1 MRAELF
7 RTAPGAPENERLA
20 GALAAAEQHRG
31 VTRVESNAFT
41 GSLLVEYLP
50 DVVEP
55 GAILAAVAG
64 AGGLAGVVDAHAV
77 RRGGPDAATAII
89 DLVKKVDRT
98 MKEVSGGRAGLGTI
112 VPAGLAASAL
122 FFLMRRPEQPR
133 WDNLL
138 YWSYS
143 IFRDLHRDII
153 EGKGAPPAR

>member
-1 MRAELF
+1 MRAEPF
-7 RTAPGAPENERLA
+7 RAVPGSSENERLV
-20 GALAAAEQHRG
+20 GALAAAERHAG
-31 VTRVESNAFT
+31 VTRAEANPFT
-41 GSLLVEYLP
+41 GSLLVEYQP

-77 RRGGPDAATAII
+77 RRSGPDAGTAII
-89 DLVKKVDRT
+89 DFVKRVDQT
-98 MKEVSGGRAGLGTI
+98 IKEVSNGRAGLGTL

-122 FFLMRRPEQPR
+122 FFLVRRPEQPR

-143 IFRDLHRDII
+143 IFRDLHRDAI
-153 EGKGAPPAR
+153 EGKGAPRAR

>member
-1 MRAELF
+1 MRAEPF

-20 GALAAAEQHRG
+20 GALAAAEQHPG
-31 VTRVESNAFT
+31 VTRVEANAFT
-41 GSLLVEYLP
+41 GSLLVEYQP

-98 MKEVSGGRAGLGTI
+98 IKEVSGGRAGLGTI

-143 IFRDLHRDII
+143 IFRDLHRDVI